1 MTATLTDAKS
11 MQLAA
16 TFDALSEPN
25 RLRVFRA
32 LLESGAASVGSLAR
46 RTGMSDALT
55 SQHLRTLRN
64 ANLVSREKQG
74 KHVYYRVNMYNP
86 MIDALEAT
94 MSAA

>member
-1 MTATLTDAKS
+1 MSNTFTDDQL

-16 TFDALSEPN
+16 MFDALSEPN
-25 RLRVFRA
+25 RLYAFRV

-55 SQHLRTLRN
+55 SQHLRVLRN

-74 KHVYYRVNMYNP
+74 KHVYYQVNVYNP
-86 MIDALEAT
+86 MIDAIEAT
-94 MSAA
+94 ILAV